1 MANSN
6 VILIAGTV
14 VEMEVVDTLGVSTW
28 HEIPRLTEIGA
39 VGEQSE
45 PKEKT
50 TLSDR
55 IKKYDSG
62 MRDAPDKNLKGQYVP
77 FQASG
82 DEFFNEYTKQQAFIK
97 RCRDEEEFNI
107 RVRWPD
113 GEVNGFLFK
122 SLGFEWDAG
131 NQEEWKMFTVN
142 GKQNSRVVYAIEIEG
157 ATTVTTTGST
167 QLTVKATPA
176 GVETN
181 DGTES
186 GKVDWLSSDEAKATV
201 DENGMVTG
209 VAAGAVIIMASFRGV
224 IDEHEI
230 TVA

>member
-1 MANSN
+1 MSN
-6 VILIAGTV
+6 VILIAGTI
-14 VEMEVVDTLGVSTW
+14 VEMQVTTGMTTSWQEV
-28 HEIPRLTEIGA
+28 PRLTEIGA

-77 FQASG
+77 LQQSG
-82 DEFFNEYTKQQAFIK
+82 DQYFNEYTLQQAFIK

-107 RVRWPD
+107 RVKWPD

-142 GKQNSRVVYAIEIEG
+142 GKQNSRVVYDLTVTGTATVATA
-157 ATTVTTTGST
+157 ATTQLSVTTTPT
-167 QLTVKATPA
+167 
-176 GVETN
+176 GVVTN
-181 DGTES
+181 DGSDS
-186 GKVDWLSSDEAKATV
+186 GSVVWTSSNPLKATV
-201 DENGMVTG
+201 NNNGLVKG
-209 VAAGAVIIMASFRGV
+209 VAAGTTIITAEFRGV
-224 IDEHEI
+224 VGELKV
-230 TVA
+230 TVS

>member
-1 MANSN
+1 MSN
-6 VILIAGTV
+6 VILIAGTI
-14 VEMEVVDTLGVSTW
+14 VEMQVTTGMTTSWQEV
-28 HEIPRLTEIGA
+28 PRLTEIGA

-77 FQASG
+77 LQQSG
-82 DEFFNEYTKQQAFIK
+82 DQYFNEYTLQQAFIK

-107 RVRWPD
+107 RVKWPD

-122 SLGFEWDAG
+122 SLGFEWDSG

-142 GKQNSRVVYAIEIEG
+142 GKQNSRVVYDLTVTGTATVATA
-157 ATTVTTTGST
+157 ATTQLSVTTTPT
-167 QLTVKATPA
+167 
-176 GVETN
+176 GVVTN
-181 DGTES
+181 DGSDGGSVVWT
-186 GKVDWLSSDEAKATV
+186 SSDPLKATV
-201 DENGMVTG
+201 DDNGLVTG
-209 VAAGAVIIMASFRGV
+209 VAAGITIITAEFRGV
-224 IDEHEI
+224 VGELEV
-230 TVA
+230 TVS

>member
-1 MANSN
+1 MSN

-14 VEMEVVDTLGVSTW
+14 VEMQVTTGMTTSWQEV
-28 HEIPRLTEIGA
+28 PRLTEIGA

-77 FQASG
+77 LQQSG
-82 DEFFNEYTKQQAFIK
+82 DQYFNEYTLQQAFIK

-107 RVRWPD
+107 RVKWPD

-142 GKQNSRVVYAIEIEG
+142 GKQNSRVVYDLTVTG
-157 ATTVTTTGST
+157 TATVATAATTQLTVTTTPT
-167 QLTVKATPA
+167 
-176 GVETN
+176 GVVTN
-181 DGTES
+181 DGSDS
-186 GKVDWLSSDEAKATV
+186 GSVVWTSSNPLKATV
-201 DENGMVTG
+201 DDNGLVKG
-209 VAAGAVIIMASFRGV
+209 VAAGTTIITAEFRGV
-224 IDEHEI
+224 VGEMKV
-230 TVA
+230 TVS

>member
-1 MANSN
+1 MSN
-6 VILIAGTV
+6 VILIAGTI
-14 VEMEVVDTLGVSTW
+14 VEMQVTTGMTTSWQEV
-28 HEIPRLTEIGA
+28 PRLTEIGA

-77 FQASG
+77 LQQSG
-82 DEFFNEYTKQQAFIK
+82 DQYFNEYTLQQAFIK

-107 RVRWPD
+107 RVKWPD

-142 GKQNSRVVYAIEIEG
+142 GKQNSRVVYDLTVTGTATVATA
-157 ATTVTTTGST
+157 ATTQLSVTTTPT
-167 QLTVKATPA
+167 
-176 GVETN
+176 GVVTN
-181 DGTES
+181 DGSDS
-186 GKVDWLSSDEAKATV
+186 GSVVWTSSNPLKATV
-201 DENGMVTG
+201 DQNGLVKG
-209 VAAGAVIIMASFRGV
+209 VAAGTTIITAEFRGV
-224 IDEHEI
+224 VGKLKV
-230 TVA
+230 TVS

>member
-1 MANSN
+1 MSN
-6 VILIAGTV
+6 VILIAGTI
-14 VEMEVVDTLGVSTW
+14 VEMQTDTGWEEV
-28 HEIPRLTEIGA
+28 PRLTEIGA

-77 FQASG
+77 LQQSG
-82 DEFFNEYTKQQAFIK
+82 DQYFDEYTKQQAFIK

-107 RVRWPD
+107 RVKWPD

-142 GKQNSRVVYAIEIEG
+142 GKQNSRVVYDLTVTG
-157 ATTVTTTGST
+157 TATVATAATTQLTVTTT
-167 QLTVKATPA
+167 PA
-176 GVETN
+176 GVVTN
-181 DGTES
+181 DGSGS
-186 GKVDWLSSDEAKATV
+186 GKVTWTSSDPAKATV
-201 DENGMVTG
+201 DEDGLVTG
-209 VAAGAVIIMASFRGV
+209 VAAGTTIITAEFRGV
-224 IDEHEI
+224 VGELEI
-230 TVA
+230 TVS

>member
-1 MANSN
+1 MSN
-6 VILIAGTV
+6 VILIAGTI
-14 VEMEVVDTLGVSTW
+14 VEMQVTTGMTTSWQEV
-28 HEIPRLTEIGA
+28 PRLTEIGA

-77 FQASG
+77 LQQSG
-82 DEFFNEYTKQQAFIK
+82 DQYFNEYTLQQAFIK

-107 RVRWPD
+107 RVKWPD

-122 SLGFEWDAG
+122 SLGFEWDSG

-142 GKQNSRVVYAIEIEG
+142 GKQNSRVVYDLTVTGTATVATA
-157 ATTVTTTGST
+157 ATTQLSVTTTPT
-167 QLTVKATPA
+167 
-176 GVETN
+176 GVVTN
-181 DGTES
+181 DGSDS
-186 GKVDWLSSDEAKATV
+186 GSVVWTSSNPLKATV
-201 DENGMVTG
+201 DDNGLVKG
-209 VAAGAVIIMASFRGV
+209 VAAGTTIITAEFRGV
-224 IDEHEI
+224 VGELKV
-230 TVA
+230 TVS